1 VSEAAAEARLE
12 LGRFLPYRLSV
23 TAECTG
29 RLFAESYERGLGLS
43 IPEWRVMAVLGEGA
57 PCPTQAVIETTEMD
71 RVKVSRA
78 VTRLVDKGLVT
89 RRTHPEDQRSQILSL
104 SRKGMGLYR
113 QIVPLA
119 HALQAR
125 PTEGLNQA
133 ELAVLDRVL
142 ERLHTRARSLARAE

>member
-1 VSEAAAEARLE
+1 MSGTEAPLE

-23 TAECTG
+23 AAECMS
-29 RLFAESYERGLGLS
+29 RVFAESYERRFGLT

-57 PCPTQAVIETTEMD
+57 ARPTQSVIEATEMD

-89 RRTHPEDQRSQILSL
+89 RRIAPEDQRSQILAL
-104 SRKGMGLYR
+104 SRKGRGLYG

-119 HALQAR
+119 NALQAEL
-125 PTEGLNQA
+125 TAGLGA
-133 ELAVLDRVL
+133 DDLALLDRL
-142 ERLHTRARSLARAE
+142 LTRLHARAREIGAG